1 MPLSEYTLT
10 PTLVAAVGYSTATN
24 RNYLTSVLM
33 HRSQEFVAVV
43 SGTCA
48 VCNRNRFLDGGG
60 YKNARVAK
68 ELPRPLKTSIADR
81 SLWLLNHAV
90 KLPEIIHVKLHGF
103 ELFFSSKDVTSL
115 SPIHHVL

>member
-68 ELPRPLKTSIADR
+68 EPPGPLKTRIVDR

-90 KLPEIIHVKLHGF
+90 KLPKIIHVKLHGF
-103 ELFFSSKDVTSL
+103 ELLFSGKEVACLKSL
-115 SPIHHVL
+115 